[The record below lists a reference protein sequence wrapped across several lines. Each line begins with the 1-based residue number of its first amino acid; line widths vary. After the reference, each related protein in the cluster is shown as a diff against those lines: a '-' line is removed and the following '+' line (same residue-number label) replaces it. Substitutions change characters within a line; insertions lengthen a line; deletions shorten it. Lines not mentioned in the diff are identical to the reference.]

1 MQKSEQAVLVVD
13 DDEGICGTLEDFLVD
28 EHGYSIE
35 IAHCFKDAI
44 DKVSTQQFSYVIID
58 LKLSEKENFEGINFF
73 SYVRDHFCSIR
84 KVVLSSCTVEEVK
97 QKVRKSYPNLE
108 QEVIER
114 FVQKDH
120 RQKDMI
126 GVMGQKILEK
136 FNSPERFNAVHDT
149 TEKWWGNYHALLIA
163 VQNYDEWGSNLT
175 YPKQDA
181 EKLAEILTT
190 HYLFEPQNVQRLF
203 DPSRQEI
210 IRKLDEL
217 SRKLTEDD
225 NLLIFY
231 AGHGYKDKK
240 NGRGYWMP
248 RDACENTPEAWLS
261 HRDVRHWVARIHTKH
276 TLLISDSCFS
286 GDIAKRADRADKE
299 ITGDACQKVYNH
311 FSKIVISSGNQYE
324 RVDDKSVFLDEM
336 SKCLKN
342 SSEHLSAYAV
352 YKKTKFQIT
361 GKSDQ
366 QPDYNELPESG
377 KHEDEG
383 DFIFIRR

>member
-1 MQKSEQAVLVVD
+1 MQKSEQAVLIVD
-13 DDEGICGTLEDFLVD
+13 DDEGICESLQDILLEG
-28 EHGYSIE
+28 GYSVAM
-35 IAHCFKDAI
+35 AHSFADAVA
-44 DKVSTQQFSYVIID
+44 KMEQFAFSHVVID
-58 LKLSEKENFEGINFF
+58 LMLRTNFEGINFF
-73 SYVRDHFCSIR
+73 LHVKNCYPDVKR
-84 KVVLSSCTVEEVK
+84 VVLSGWDFAVV
-97 QKVRKSYPNLE
+97 QQQVRKSNLHPSL
-108 QEVIER
+108 ER
-114 FVQKDH
+114 EILDSFVCKGDVG
-120 RQKDMI
+120 DML
-126 GVMGQKILEK
+126 VNMQEK
-136 FNSPERFNAVHDT
+136 FKLQER
-149 TEKWWGNYHALLIA
+149 WWGNYHALLIA
-163 VQNYDEWGSNLT
+163 VQDYEQRSLNLT

-181 EKLAEILTT
+181 KKLSEILTT
-190 HYLFEPQNVQRLF
+190 HYLFEPQNVQYLF

-248 RDACENTPEAWLS
+248 RDACGDKPEAWLS
-261 HRDVRHWVARIHTKH
+261 HRDVRHWIARIHTKH

-311 FSKIVISSGNQYE
+311 FSKVVISSGNQYE

-342 SSEHLSAYAV
+342 SPEHLSAYAV
-352 YKKTKFQIT
+352 YKKIKFQIT

-366 QPDYNELPESG
+366 QPDYDELPEAG